1 MLTEARLSRS
11 NKLPKLDLQRRK
23 ERGYNDGVTE
33 KMKEIRKKKKKKG
46 EIEKG
51 SSVAPLE
58 KKTELMRM

>member
-1 MLTEARLSRS
+1 MKKR
-11 NKLPKLDLQRRK
+11 